1 MNRFFKIAASAFALA
16 SAAGAA
22 QAQQSTSFELNG
34 AVPLSCAIEH
44 YCGAPDRCTGIDLSA
59 PVSSMTTASVSLV
72 CNGQGGTRTIEF
84 ASANGSAL
92 KGHDTGFEI
101 PYRGEVSGGAGDGIS
116 RGAARVGGGSRSSAQ
131 ALPLLVNNWPV
142 NGTQSR
148 SFAISTALSPYNPPA
163 DKYRDVVT
171 VSVLP

>member
-1 MNRFFKIAASAFALA
+1 MKRLYPDRRLGIALT

-34 AVPLSCAIEH
+34 QAPLTGTVEH
-44 YCGAPDRCTGIDLSA
+44 DCGAPDRCTGIDLSQ

-84 ASANGSAL
+84 ASANGSKL
-92 KGHDTGFEI
+92 KGDETGLEI
-101 PYRGEVSGGAGDGIS
+101 PCLGKVSGSGN
-116 RGAARVGGGSRSSAQ
+116 AQ
-131 ALPLLVNNWPV
+131 ALPMLVNNWPI

-148 SFAISTALSPYNPPA
+148 SFAISPNLNPYTPPA
-163 DKYRDVVT
+163 DEFRDTVT
-171 VSVLP
+171 VSILP

>member
-1 MNRFFKIAASAFALA
+1 MKRLYPDRRLGIALT

-34 AVPLSCAIEH
+34 QAPLTGTVEPD
-44 YCGAPDRCTGIDLSA
+44 CGAPDRCTGIDLSQ

-84 ASANGSAL
+84 ASANGSKL
-92 KGHDTGFEI
+92 KGDETGFEI
-101 PYRGEVSGGAGDGIS
+101 AYLGKVSGG
-116 RGAARVGGGSRSSAQ
+116 GGNAQ
-131 ALPLLVNNWPV
+131 ALPMLVNNRPG

-148 SFAISTALSPYNPPA
+148 SFAISTNLNPYNPPA
-163 DKYRDVVT
+163 DEYRDTVT

>member
-1 MNRFFKIAASAFALA
+1 MNRFFQIAASAIALT

-34 AVPLSCAIEH
+34 TVPLTCSVEH

-59 PVSSMTTASVSLV
+59 PVSSLTTASVSLV

-92 KGHDTGFEI
+92 KGDNTGFAI
-101 PYRGEVSGGAGDGIS
+101 PYLGQVSGG
-116 RGAARVGGGSRSSAQ
+116 GGSAQ
-131 ALPLLVNNWPV
+131 ALPMLVNNWPV
-142 NGTQSR
+142 NGTQTR
-148 SFAISTALSPYNPPA
+148 SFAISTNLSPYNPPA
-163 DKYRDVVT
+163 DDYRDTVT
-171 VSVLP
+171 VSILP